1 MSDKIIERPIIER
14 PIIEEDENGQEVL
27 DVLMVKDNLEN
38 DSKEK
43 EK

>member
-38 DSKEK
+38 DSNEK